1 MEMRLFLNYEN
12 EVISLRLFINM
23 NTLLYDKLNINSEE
37 DLMTTDFY
45 NNVKENKVTIKIIQ
59 QLLDNN
65 FGVYIL
71 SYALFEKSIPIKKKW
86 IKEKIPKFKAPNIII
101 CSQNTNYFNLIK
113 GILTEQDIYLDIN
126 EKLLNEFKAEGGT
139 GIYYDKSKIKDYDT
153 FMTLL
158 KEHIN
163 SYEEVYFGKN
173 KYIHYQLSFI
183 DSNENY
189 EGFKKIRPLENSDSS
204 RIFDDTKKLIDKNYV
219 MSKYEITEF
228 SYLTRVIIK
237 NILSNN
243 QNISENSE
251 NYENFEYYELPFQE
265 LNKIIKST
273 VTAYDD
279 ITEQILLS
287 ALNEDIGEINKLSL
301 LNEKKDF
308 QDFLYIKKD
317 KKNLIVSKD
326 IIDLFDFY
334 QEKKIEEEVNRLK
347 IEYFLTKSI
356 KIKQEIEKVLFAKE
370 MLIADNEEPQKN

>member
-1 MEMRLFLNYEN
+1 M
-12 EVISLRLFINM
+12 RLFINM

-37 DLMTTDFY
+37 DLMITDFY

-65 FGVYIL
+65 FDVYIL
-71 SYALFEKSIPIKKKW
+71 SCALFKKSIPIKKKW
-86 IKEKIPKFKAPNIII
+86 IKEKIPKFKASNIII
-101 CSQNTNYFNLIK
+101 CPQSANYFNLIK
-113 GILTEQDIYLDIN
+113 GILTEQDIYFDIN
-126 EKLLNEFKAEGGT
+126 KKLLNEFEAEGGT
-139 GIYYDKSKIKDYDT
+139 SIYYDESKIKDYDT
-153 FMTLL
+153 FMNLL
-158 KEHIN
+158 KKYIN
-163 SYEEVYFGKN
+163 SYEEVSFGRN

-189 EGFKKIRPLENSDSS
+189 EGFKKIRPLENSVSS

-219 MSKYEITEF
+219 MSKYEMTEF
-228 SYLTRVIIK
+228 SYLTRLIIK
-237 NILSNN
+237 NILSDKQSVSEKSENP
-243 QNISENSE
+243 ENSE
-251 NYENFEYYELPFQE
+251 YHELPFQE

-317 KKNLIVSKD
+317 NKNLIVSKD
-326 IIDLFDFY
+326 IIDLFDFF

-356 KIKQEIEKVLFAKE
+356 KTKQEIEKILFAKE
-370 MLIADNEEPQKN
+370 MSIANDEESPKN